1 MIMPARNI
9 KRWLTILASDGVSF
23 KTGRKYRDR
32 RMVILLWSIKGPFCY
47 SSWQGRTSEG
57 FALKETGAT
66 TMQVELFSIAVNIVK
81 SEYVYRTN

>member
-1 MIMPARNI
+1 
-9 KRWLTILASDGVSF
+9 
-23 KTGRKYRDR
+23 
-32 RMVILLWSIKGPFCY
+32 MVILLWSIKGPFCY